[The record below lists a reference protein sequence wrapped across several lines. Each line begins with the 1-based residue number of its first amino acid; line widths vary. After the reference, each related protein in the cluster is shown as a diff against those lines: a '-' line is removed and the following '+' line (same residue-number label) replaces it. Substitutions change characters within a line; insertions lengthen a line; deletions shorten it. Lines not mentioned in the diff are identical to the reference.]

1 MLVIWIILDKVD
13 EVFQLEQV
21 DQLVEVD
28 EMEQE
33 DEVYMKWINWNKW
46 LQNWP
51 KLQSMSTMCLS
62 EYLKVER
69 LENPEKCT
77 LCLKEY
83 SGGFVILKKKN
94 FFLIFGFD
102 AKIVGVCA
110 AWNVACR
117 RIAQAAT
124 LQTNFPTK
132 YARAKNT
139 ASIIIKRQAWT
150 QFLEFCWFL
159 IKLSLIGEGH
169 YCTKTNVW
177 VFLSGGSGRHDI
189 SW

>member
-1 MLVIWIILDKVD
+1 MLVIWMILDKVD

-28 EMEQE
+28 EIEQE
-33 DEVYMKWINWNKW
+33 DEVYMKWINWIKW

-51 KLQSMSTMCLS
+51 KLQSMATMCLS
-62 EYLKVER
+62 EYLMVER
-69 LENPEKCT
+69 PENLEKIHFVPQRVFRWRCPFEEKN
-77 LCLKEY
+77 
-83 SGGFVILKKKN
+83 I
-94 FFLIFGFD
+94 FLIFGFD

-117 RIAQAAT
+117 RIAPPAT

-132 YARAKNT
+132 YASAKNT
-139 ASIIIKRQAWT
+139 ASIIIKRQAWAR
-150 QFLEFCWFL
+150 FSEFCWFL
-159 IKLSLIGEGH
+159 IKISLIGERQ
-169 YCTKTNVW
+169 CTKTNVW
-177 VFLSGGSGRHDI
+177 VFLSGGSGRHDL

>member
-33 DEVYMKWINWNKW
+33 DEVYMKWINWIKW

-62 EYLKVER
+62 EYLKAER

-83 SGGFVILKKKN
+83 SEVALSFWRKK
-94 FFLIFGFD
+94 
-102 AKIVGVCA
+102 
-110 AWNVACR
+110 
-117 RIAQAAT
+117 T
-124 LQTNFPTK
+124 
-132 YARAKNT
+132 
-139 ASIIIKRQAWT
+139 S
-150 QFLEFCWFL
+150 
-159 IKLSLIGEGH
+159 S
-169 YCTKTNVW
+169 
-177 VFLSGGSGRHDI
+177 
-189 SW
+189 

>member
-1 MLVIWIILDKVD
+1 MLVIWMILDKVD
-13 EVFQLEQV
+13 EMLQLEQV

-28 EMEQE
+28 EIEQE
-33 DEVYMKWINWNKW
+33 DEVYMKWINWIKW

-51 KLQSMSTMCLS
+51 KLQSMATMCLS
-62 EYLKVER
+62 EYLMVER
-69 LENPEKCT
+69 PENLEKCI

-83 SGGFVILKKKN
+83 FVLVKKKN
-94 FFLIFGFD
+94 IFLIFGFD

-117 RIAQAAT
+117 RIAPPAT

-139 ASIIIKRQAWT
+139 ASVIIKRQAWAR
-150 QFLEFCWFL
+150 FSEFCWFL
-159 IKLSLIGEGH
+159 IKISLIGERQW
-169 YCTKTNVW
+169 TKTNVW